1 MEERAGTGR
10 RAKKQELAAGVL
22 HRELASFRDLLNEP
36 ISAERLNLWIAT
48 NKVRQSLTADTIG
61 GTIQWPRS
69 FGLPRTLI
77 LTSAFVIEH
86 RLWQREA
93 TNAQVGPITCDLLI
107 TDVSLQK
114 WDGPHDAKY
123 YRVSFMSHRMLGIR
137 ASFSLTSRR
146 TPPGR
151 VRAGPPFSFVEG
163 YLHPRSSSTI
173 LKTTRRSRCR
183 RSRWSTSGSSGKRR
197 AGEKAAWRDGAAIRS
212 APTALTAMIAR
223 PA

>member
-1 MEERAGTGR
+1 MEEKVGTGR

-48 NKVRQSLTADTIG
+48 DKVRQSLTADTIW

-93 TNAQVGPITCDLLI
+93 TNAQVGPIKYDLLI

-123 YRVSFMSHRMLGIR
+123 YRVSFMSHRMLGYKSEFLAYFAENTTWPSESRPAI
-137 ASFSLTSRR
+137 SLRR
-146 TPPGR
+146 RLSPSAIKFDHPKDNKAITL
-151 VRAGPPFSFVEG
+151 PPFTVVN
-163 YLHPRSSSTI
+163 
-173 LKTTRRSRCR
+173 
-183 RSRWSTSGSSGKRR
+183 KRLF
-197 AGEKAAWRDGAAIRS
+197 G
-212 APTALTAMIAR
+212 
-223 PA
+223 